1 MKRVLIS
8 YIVILGLI
16 PHVGTLPYGNPCS
29 LIIFEPSG
37 WSVRETPS
45 CPYGYQCYRDVYVPS
60 ITVNLPMWVF
70 GITNNAQKG
79 GILNFRKYPDTPCVN
94 HCVQEIPVEYT
105 AEVIYVPYT
114 GGDYRPEDVCL
125 TYIPKGRYVVTSPS
139 FSIFY
144 NTRLWW
150 FPDDGSGPRM
160 MSAIMKTDKV
170 KYGREDASALISIQ
184 VTSELQ
190 EFIQVDNIFGAIS
203 LPDNTEKT
211 ISMEDWSWNE
221 EEEWYEYV
229 WDFTNDEGIH
239 ADPKEGFYLAEMV
252 VKKKYYKDVRVQTD
266 FGVCYHVGIDLDFD
280 KDPPEYRLLDKVT
293 MTVSITDEEGSPL
306 DTGVDSVLVL
316 PDGNTDDLLWTP
328 VTTGMYTTSYMPDQ
342 EGQYSITVEATGD
355 SICYLED
362 ITTTFTV
369 KTCEEALLNLEIS
382 PAVINE
388 VVTFILTVTDKNG
401 NNLSGAHIESE
412 LFYLTEYIG
421 TLSWSEEGDGIY
433 KAEYIP
439 SITGYYSLCGT
450 VIIPGD
456 ENCFTGSFE
465 GNFNAEYKKLPDL
478 LILNEDIIIEPEP
491 YMRET
496 VTIKARIRNI
506 GIADAEN
513 FWVLILINDKLEYS
527 VLIEFL
533 GAGEDITI
541 AYEWTVLYSGG
552 FVIQVIVDPPEGLL

>member
-1 MKRVLIS
+1 
-8 YIVILGLI
+8 
-16 PHVGTLPYGNPCS
+16 
-29 LIIFEPSG
+29 
-37 WSVRETPS
+37 
-45 CPYGYQCYRDVYVPS
+45 VPS
-60 ITVNLPMWVF
+60 
-70 GITNNAQKG
+70 
-79 GILNFRKYPDTPCVN
+79 
-94 HCVQEIPVEYT
+94 
-105 AEVIYVPYT
+105 T
-114 GGDYRPEDVCL
+114 GGSYRPEDVCV
-125 TYIPKGRYVVTSPS
+125 TYIPKGKYVVTSPS
-139 FSIFY
+139 FSIFCD
-144 NTRLWW
+144 TRLWF
-150 FPDDGSGPRM
+150 FPDDGSGPRL
-160 MSAIMKTDKV
+160 MSGLMKNKK
-170 KYGREDASALISIQ
+170 KYGREDTCVLISIQ
-184 VTSELQ
+184 VTGELQ
-190 EFIQVDNIFGAIS
+190 KSIEVDNIFGVIM
-203 LPDNTEKT
+203 LPDSTEKT
-211 ISMEDWSWNE
+211 ITMENWSWNA

-229 WDFTNDEGIH
+229 WDFTNDEGVY
-239 ADPKEGFYLAEMV
+239 ADPREGFYLAEMV
-252 VKKKYYKDVRVQTD
+252 VKKKYYKDVRVQSD
-266 FGVCYHVGIDLDFD
+266 FGVCYHTGIDLAFD
-280 KDPPEYRLLDKVT
+280 KDPPEYTILDKVT

-306 DTGVDSVLVL
+306 DSGIDSVLVL
-316 PDGNTDDLLWTP
+316 PDGNTETLLWTP
-328 VTTGMYTTSYMPDQ
+328 VITGMYTTSYIPDQ
-342 EGQYSITVEATGD
+342 EGQYSITAEATGD

-362 ITTTFTV
+362 ITATFTV
-369 KTCEEALLNLEIS
+369 KACEEVFLNLEIS

-388 VVTFILTVTDKNG
+388 VVTFILTVTDRSG
-401 NNLSGAHIESE
+401 NQLSGAHIESE
-412 LFYLTEYIG
+412 LFYLTEYLG

-491 YMRET
+491 YMGET

-513 FWVLILINDKLEYS
+513 FWVLILINDKLECS